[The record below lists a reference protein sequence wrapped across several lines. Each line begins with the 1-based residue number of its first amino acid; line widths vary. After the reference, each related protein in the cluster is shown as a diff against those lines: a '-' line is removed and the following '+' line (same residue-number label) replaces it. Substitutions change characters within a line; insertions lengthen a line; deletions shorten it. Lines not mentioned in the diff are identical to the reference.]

1 MLKYP
6 IKQKSYKIGKYSIG
20 GDPRETPVALVGTIF
35 YLNQKKIFIDEK
47 HGQINKP
54 YAEKLIRDQEE
65 LADKT
70 GLTPLLDVIT
80 SYEESIQPIL
90 DYVFDITNTPVL
102 VDAPDWEVKKPL
114 INYLID
120 TGLDQKIIYNTIT
133 SSSFDREFELLSRTN
148 IENFVLLPIES
159 QFWTTKAR
167 MDVIDNLIIKAQS
180 YKFKKNNFLIDTCVI
195 DYTSLGL
202 AMNTIIE
209 VKNKYGYPAG
219 TAGQNLADAWKNL
232 IPKFGEIKEYIKVV
246 GSIMPLSV
254 GADFL
259 FYGPIQLAEI
269 VFPIV
274 SFLKNSQYNLRS
286 HNDSNIH

>member
-1 MLKYP
+1 MFKYP
-6 IKQKSYKIGKYSIG
+6 IKQKSYKIGKYKVG
-20 GDPRETPVALVGTIF
+20 GNPQETPVALAGTIF
-35 YLNQKKIFIDEK
+35 YLKQKKIFFDEK
-47 HGQINKP
+47 NGQINKP
-54 YAEKLIRDQEE
+54 YAEKLIKDQEE

-70 GLTPLLDVIT
+70 DVTPLLDVVT
-80 SYEESIQPIL
+80 SYKESIHPIL
-90 DYVFDITNTPVL
+90 DFIFDITDIPIL

-114 INYLID
+114 IKYLID
-120 TGLDQKIIYNTIT
+120 TELDQKVIYNTIT

-148 IENFVLLPIES
+148 IENYILLPIES

-167 MDVIDNLIIKAQS
+167 MDVIDHLISKALS

-209 VKNKYGYPAG
+209 VKKKYGYPAG

-232 IPKFGEIKEYIKVV
+232 RPKFGDLKKYIKVV
-246 GSIMPLSV
+246 ASIAPLSV
-254 GADFL
+254 GTDFL
-259 FYGPIQLAEI
+259 FYGPIQLSEI

-274 SFLKNSQYNLRS
+274 SFIKKAFSPLI
-286 HNDSNIH
+286 NDGF